1 MRVPEEYLRI
11 CEDCGASFF
20 TAGEEAFYKSK
31 NLILPKRC
39 KKCRAA
45 RKQAWEQ
52 AQKTKVKKEQAEIF
66 ERALA
71 AAAFRSVRLDEFPAG
86 DPLHTL
92 NIIGNGFDRMHGV
105 KSSYY
110 NFRDT
115 LGKNNSLRFALE
127 TYIRV
132 DDLWADFEAAL
143 AHIDSNA
150 MLGTVDMWLDD
161 FDAFNPDAQAADF
174 FLAIDAATGPAQTI
188 TGDLSH
194 RLRMWAESLHV
205 PDMA

>member
-92 NIIGNGFDRMHGV
+92 NIIGKGFERLRGV
-105 KSSYY
+105 NSSY
-110 NFRDT
+110 
-115 LGKNNSLRFALE
+115 
-127 TYIRV
+127 
-132 DDLWADFEAAL
+132 
-143 AHIDSNA
+143 
-150 MLGTVDMWLDD
+150 
-161 FDAFNPDAQAADF
+161 
-174 FLAIDAATGPAQTI
+174 
-188 TGDLSH
+188 
-194 RLRMWAESLHV
+194 
-205 PDMA
+205 